1 MKLSDLNKV
10 FFFLIIFSKLSIS
23 YAENEIDIWKKKNLN
38 ENSKGIQSIDN
49 KIESPLLLNK
59 NKITTN
65 NIVQEETSTETENSL
80 LYGIWDPDKY
90 NFELSM
96 WSKTDGKNI
105 QKTISRLNKLELSQT
120 AENIFL
126 NTLFSYSYAPEN
138 LGEQEFLD
146 IKINWLIKNKK
157 DDLVEQFLK
166 KNNNFPNKNKIIQ
179 YLVDRNISSAN
190 IKVGC
195 EKVNF
200 IGKDIKDPYLEKFK
214 IYCLVFNNKKSQA
227 QLLHDILKEQK
238 QSDQFF
244 DNAINF
250 LLNISD
256 NKNKKIKD
264 DNLLNFYLS
273 SITIPNF
280 KYEPNEKT
288 KKSIWEYMNSA
299 NLIKID
305 DINDKEKIKNI
316 ELAANNNQVDKS
328 QVFKIYKQIPFELNT
343 LINAKNV
350 YQSLENIE
358 SRALLYQ
365 KFLLSDNTQ
374 NKIDL
379 LFLLKDLFKKEN
391 LTNIYTKFL
400 SDRLKEIDKKEIPKN
415 YLAVVEKNIVSSQSL
430 NQKKIKFDDKTLHRS
445 KLIRYF
451 YEKDY
456 PIKKTQKELDSI
468 YKKIKRNR
476 NYFYS
481 AKDIAVLESLEYD
494 GLTIPKEINHK
505 DLSKSYSIP
514 DSLNDLAERGEKGYL
529 ALKIVEIIGE
539 DEVNNLDSET
549 IYFITNL
556 LNKLDLKEFRNE
568 ILATA
573 LPLRI

>member
-10 FFFLIIFSKLSIS
+10 IFFLIIFSKLSIS
-23 YAENEIDIWKKKNLN
+23 YAENEIDIWKKKNSN
-38 ENSKGIQSIDN
+38 ENSEIIQSNND
-49 KIESPLLLNK
+49 KIESPLLNK

-65 NIVQEETSTETENSL
+65 NIVQEETPAETENSL

-105 QKTISRLNKLELSQT
+105 QKTISRLNKLELSET

-166 KNNNFPNKNKIIQ
+166 KNNDFPNKNKIIQ

-214 IYCLVFNNKKSQA
+214 IYCLVFNNKKNQA

-250 LLNISD
+250 LLNVSD

-316 ELAANNNQVDKS
+316 EFAANNNQVDKS

-358 SRALLYQ
+358 GRALLYQ

-374 NKIDL
+374 NKLDL

-391 LTNIYTKFL
+391 LTNIYTEFL

-415 YLAVVEKNIVSSQSL
+415 YLAAVEKNIVSSQSF

-481 AKDIAVLESLEYD
+481 AKDIAVLESLEHD
-494 GLTIPKEINHK
+494 GVTIPKEINHK
-505 DLSKSYSIP
+505 DLSKSYLIP
-514 DSLNDLAERGEKGYL
+514 DSLNDLAEKGEKGYL

>member
-1 MKLSDLNKV
+1 M
-10 FFFLIIFSKLSIS
+10 
-23 YAENEIDIWKKKNLN
+23 
-38 ENSKGIQSIDN
+38 
-49 KIESPLLLNK
+49 
-59 NKITTN
+59 
-65 NIVQEETSTETENSL
+65 
-80 LYGIWDPDKY
+80 
-90 NFELSM
+90 
-96 WSKTDGKNI
+96 
-105 QKTISRLNKLELSQT
+105 
-120 AENIFL
+120 
-126 NTLFSYSYAPEN
+126 
-138 LGEQEFLD
+138 
-146 IKINWLIKNKK
+146 
-157 DDLVEQFLK
+157 
-166 KNNNFPNKNKIIQ
+166 
-179 YLVDRNISSAN
+179 
-190 IKVGC
+190 
-195 EKVNF
+195 
-200 IGKDIKDPYLEKFK
+200 
-214 IYCLVFNNKKSQA
+214 FNNKKSQA